1 MSDLRPRLRPSRRVR
16 RRRTILIAS
25 VAAAALVIATG
36 IGVAFALA
44 GQGKGAPMPV
54 PSTSRTAS
62 ATPAPSASSTPT
74 PSPTPT
80 FDKTAQSI
88 DDPNS
93 YWVVVNKL
101 RPLNPAD
108 FAAGDLVAVPVPY
121 INEPYLRQA
130 ASDAVVAMFAA
141 FTAETGLQM
150 QAQSAYRSY
159 STQVS
164 VYQGWVD
171 SLGQAAADLT
181 SARPGYSE
189 HQTGLAIDINALP
202 DQGCALA
209 PCWGDTP
216 HAQWLLANSWRFG
229 FIVRYQGDKTA
240 ITGYESEP
248 YHMRYV
254 GVDLATEMHKTGV
267 RTLEEFFGLP
277 AAPGY
282 AG

>member
-1 MSDLRPRLRPSRRVR
+1 VSDLRPRLRPSRKVR
-16 RRRTILIAS
+16 RRRTILVAS
-25 VAAAALVIATG
+25 IVVAAIVIAAGVG
-36 IGVAFALA
+36 IALALA
-44 GQGKGAPMPV
+44 GQHKGSPMPV

-62 ATPAPSASSTPT
+62 GTPTPSPSPT

-101 RPLNPAD
+101 RPLSPAD
-108 FAAGDLVAVPVPY
+108 FEAGDLVAVPVPY

-159 STQVS
+159 STQVE

-202 DQGCALA
+202 DQGCALE

-254 GVDLATEMHKTGV
+254 GVDLATEMHNTGV

-277 AAPGY
+277 AAPDY